1 MAWTNSRMIIF
12 FYTLLIIYGLVLA
25 YLYLMQRHLIYMPD
39 KAIAAPAEYGLAG
52 FKDVRTLT
60 ADGLHVQLWHCPAAN
75 GFPTVLYLHGN
86 ASHLGNR
93 AGILSALAE
102 RGFGVLGL
110 SYRGYGKS
118 EGSPTEI
125 GLYEDARAAVRF
137 LTEIQHLPLSQIVLY
152 GESLGSG
159 VAVQMATEFAVGGLV
174 LQSPYTSVAG
184 RAAEIY
190 FYIPVRL
197 LIKDRFDSIDKIAR
211 VTSPLLIFHGERD
224 DTIPIAHGKALLALA
239 RAQKKAF
246 FFPQVSHNDFD
257 SGVISAHVLDFAK
270 EHRLIAHDSK

>member
-1 MAWTNSRMIIF
+1 MMQSRMTTF
-12 FYTLLIIYGLVLA
+12 LLTLLIAYGIVLA
-25 YLYLMQRHLIYMPD
+25 YLYFLQRNLIYLPD
-39 KAIAAPAEYGLAG
+39 KAIAAPTEYGLEG
-52 FKDVRTLT
+52 FRDERAAT
-60 ADGLHVQLWHCPAAN
+60 ADGVNIQLWHRSAAD

-93 AGILSALAE
+93 AGILNALAE
-102 RGFGVLGL
+102 KGFGVLGL

-118 EGSPTEI
+118 DGSPTEQ

-137 LTEIQHLPLSQIVLY
+137 LTETQRLSLQQILLY

-159 VAVQMATEFAVGGLV
+159 VAVQMATEFTVGGLI

-197 LIKDRFDSIDKIAR
+197 LIKDRYDSIDKIAR
-211 VTSPLLIFHGERD
+211 VNAPILLFHGDLD
-224 DTIPIAHGKALLALA
+224 DTIPVAHAKTLLSAA
-239 RAQKKAF
+239 SAKKKAF
-246 FFPQVSHNDFD
+246 FFPHVSHNDFD
-257 SGVISAHVLDFAK
+257 SGTISAHVLDFAR